1 MYVYVYHDNDN
12 RVTILSQIYL
22 TRVCVGGGGG
32 QREDKKGYGAI
43 RFLKP
48 VLYLWKRRCP
58 HGVSVWKCLWAN
70 RNTGV
75 QGEQLSIELSVMWR
89 PLAWERDGWP
99 PVFKLFSENI
109 WS

>member
-1 MYVYVYHDNDN
+1 MYVYHDNDN

-22 TRVCVGGGGG
+22 TRVCVEGGGG

-58 HGVSVWKCLWAN
+58 HGGSVWKCL
-70 RNTGV
+70 
-75 QGEQLSIELSVMWR
+75 
-89 PLAWERDGWP
+89 
-99 PVFKLFSENI
+99 
-109 WS
+109 